1 MESAIEI
8 DADAVAELCREYG
21 VARLRIFGSA
31 VTGEFD
37 PASSD
42 VDFIVDFLPGRANLF
57 QDYFG
62 LLEGLTVLMGR
73 RVDLVVGRSLRNP
86 HFRESALRGARDV
99 FAA

>member
-42 VDFIVDFLPGRANLF
+42 VDFIVDFLPEHTNLF
-57 QDYFG
+57 SDYFG
-62 LLEGLTVLMGR
+62 LREGLTDLLGR
-73 RVDLVVGRSLRNP
+73 NVDLVVGRSMRNP
-86 HFRESALRGARDV
+86 YFKQSALSSARDV
-99 FAA
+99 FVA